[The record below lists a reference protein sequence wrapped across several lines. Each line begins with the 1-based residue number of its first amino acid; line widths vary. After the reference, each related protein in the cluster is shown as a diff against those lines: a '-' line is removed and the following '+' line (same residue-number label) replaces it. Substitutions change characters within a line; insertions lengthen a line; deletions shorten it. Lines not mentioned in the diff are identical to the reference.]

1 MKRFFICLICL
12 MLIIV
17 LPISTSFAST
27 VTFNFPFV
35 VLDSSGSVVTSN
47 PGSQVYRVTYDD
59 DGTILANA
67 SSLSP
72 FSLTDENMT
81 FHLTNGMGTF
91 GSSSLLC
98 RVFFR
103 TRLPDFDKGTI
114 DIGLNCNITG
124 SSSGQ
129 PVVDYY
135 HDVDISLYAGT
146 LDSSSIVNNSV
157 NPIIK
162 VDYQSRVDNSSNGS
176 SNFIFSYS
184 IDDTYR
190 DMLYRFQDNDYYWF
204 AMDFY
209 VTSSTNIYI
218 QVVSS
223 MTVSYD
229 SDEQKLPLAED
240 RKPEVDAANEK
251 MENAKN
257 EALGGKTEEQ
267 IDSEVESALDFDFSS
282 ISSDD
287 SSSVSGFLDDLLGVF
302 GDSYS
307 GALFL
312 SLTLGLACFII
323 GRRYA

>member
-17 LPISTSFAST
+17 LPISTSFASI

-59 DGTILANA
+59 DGTILNN
-67 SSLSP
+67 SSSVSP

-81 FHLTNGMGTF
+81 FHLTNGSGTI
-91 GSSSLLC
+91 GVSSLLV

-103 TRLPDFDKGTI
+103 SRLPDFDKGTI
-114 DIGLNCNITG
+114 DIGLNINITG
-124 SSSGQ
+124 STWE

-146 LDSSSIVNNSV
+146 LESSSIANDSV

-162 VDYQSRVDNSSNGS
+162 VDYQSRIDSSSNGS

-190 DMLYRFQDNDYYWF
+190 DMLYRFQDNEYYWF

-209 VTSSTNIYI
+209 VTSSTSIYV

-282 ISSDD
+282 VSSDD